1 VKVTYAQISSA
12 GPVRPNNE
20 DWVAFWEPG
29 DDQEYRTRGAVAALA
44 DGVGGH
50 GEGEVASRLAVETA
64 LRRFQELKPNTTAR
78 QALWQM
84 FSAANTAVYDR
95 SMFDREQGR
104 MATTLTIAIL
114 RNNEIDIG
122 HVGDCRAFLI
132 QGGKITQITTDHN
145 LAASQVKLGLLS
157 AKDAAQSDLRC
168 MLTRSV
174 GREMTIQVDYHT
186 LQVNSGDILVQCC
199 DGVHFCVTE
208 QEILE
213 IAGRLSP
220 DEACRELLQLAERR
234 GTDDNLSVQI
244 ARVEK
249 VTTLSYFRGQ
259 PIYHDNEVAMPNEVE
274 IGEVLDNR
282 FQIESLIS
290 RSGMASIYKARDLTT
305 GMPVA
310 VKVPFMKYESDPAF
324 FSRFQREE
332 EIGKTLNHPNILHVI
347 PVEDKHRPYIAMELL
362 DGQTLRQVLNNV
374 KKIPVHEALAIATSV
389 ADAMQHMHEKNIV
402 HRDLKPE
409 NIMVNKDGSIR
420 IMDFGIAKAAGLRRI
435 TFTGFS
441 PAMGTPDY
449 MAPEQVKGKR
459 GDARTDIYSLG
470 AILYEMI
477 TGQTPF
483 EGTNPLA
490 IMNARLL
497 GDPIAPRKL
506 DPEISPQVEE
516 IVLHAM
522 EQRPEN
528 RYVSA
533 ATMKAELDAP
543 EKVEVTGRA
552 ERLRPPAEWKGGRR
566 YLWIIILALVP
577 FAVFGLLYLIG
588 HLPPGLTGG
597 K

>member
-1 VKVTYAQISSA
+1 V
-12 GPVRPNNE
+12 
-20 DWVAFWEPG
+20 
-29 DDQEYRTRGAVAALA
+29 
-44 DGVGGH
+44 
-50 GEGEVASRLAVETA
+50 
-64 LRRFQELKPNTTAR
+64 
-78 QALWQM
+78 
-84 FSAANTAVYDR
+84 
-95 SMFDREQGR
+95 
-104 MATTLTIAIL
+104 
-114 RNNEIDIG
+114 
-122 HVGDCRAFLI
+122 
-132 QGGKITQITTDHN
+132 
-145 LAASQVKLGLLS
+145 
-157 AKDAAQSDLRC
+157 
-168 MLTRSV
+168 
-174 GREMTIQVDYHT
+174 
-186 LQVNSGDILVQCC
+186 
-199 DGVHFCVTE
+199 
-208 QEILE
+208 
-213 IAGRLSP
+213 
-220 DEACRELLQLAERR
+220 QLAERR

-290 RSGMASIYKARDLTT
+290 RSGMASIYKARDLTN

-310 VKVPFMKYESDPAF
+310 VKVPLMRYESDPAF

-332 EIGKTLNHPNILHVI
+332 EIGKTLNHPSILHVI

-374 KKIPVHEALAIATSV
+374 KKLPENEALAIASSV
-389 ADAMQHMHEKNIV
+389 ADAVQHMHEKNIV

-409 NIMVNKDGSIR
+409 NIMVCHDGTIR
-420 IMDFGIAKAAGLRRI
+420 IMDFGIAKAGGMRRI

-490 IMNARLL
+490 IMNARLI

-506 DPEISPQVEE
+506 NPEISPQV
-516 IVLHAM
+516 
-522 EQRPEN
+522 
-528 RYVSA
+528 
-533 ATMKAELDAP
+533 
-543 EKVEVTGRA
+543 GRSCSM
-552 ERLRPPAEWKGGRR
+552 LSSSGRR
-566 YLWIIILALVP
+566 TATSP
-577 FAVFGLLYLIG
+577 R
-588 HLPPGLTGG
+588 P

>member
-1 VKVTYAQISSA
+1 
-12 GPVRPNNE
+12 
-20 DWVAFWEPG
+20 
-29 DDQEYRTRGAVAALA
+29 
-44 DGVGGH
+44 
-50 GEGEVASRLAVETA
+50 RLAVETA
-64 LRRFQELKPNTTAR
+64 MRRFQELKPNTALR

-104 MATTLTIAIL
+104 MATTLTISVF
-114 RNNEIDIG
+114 RNNEIEIG

-132 QGGKITQITTDHN
+132 QGGKITQVTSDHN
-145 LAASQVKLGLLS
+145 MAATQVKMGLMS
-157 AKDAAQSDLRC
+157 AKDAATSDLRS
-168 MLTRSV
+168 MLTRSI

-186 LQVNSGDILVQCC
+186 IQVGSGDILVQCC
-199 DGVHFCVTE
+199 DGVHNCMTE
-208 QEILE
+208 QEIME
-213 IAGRLSP
+213 VAGRMSP
-220 DEACRELLQLAERR
+220 DQACREILQLAERR
-234 GTDDNLSVQI
+234 GADDNLSVQI

-259 PIYHDNEVAMPNEVE
+259 PIYHDNEVAMPNEVD

-290 RSGMASIYKARDLTT
+290 RSGMASIYKARDLKS

-310 VKVPFMKYESDPAF
+310 VKVPFMKFESDPAF

-332 EIGKTLNHPNILHVI
+332 EIGKMLDHPSILHVI
-347 PVEDKHRPYIAMELL
+347 PVENKDRPYLAMELL
-362 DGQTLRQVLNNV
+362 DGQTLRQVLNTA
-374 KKIPVHEALAIATSV
+374 KQFSQAESLSIASKIADALA
-389 ADAMQHMHEKNIV
+389 HMHEHKIV

-409 NIMVNKDGSIR
+409 NIMLLKDGSLR
-420 IMDFGIAKAAGLRRI
+420 IMDFGIAKAGGLRRL

-470 AILYEMI
+470 AILYEML
-477 TGQTPF
+477 TGQAPF

-497 GDPIAPRKL
+497 GDPIAPRKVN
-506 DPEISPQVEE
+506 PEISPQVEE

-528 RYVSA
+528 RFSSA
-533 ATMKAELDAP
+533 AEMKAELGDP

-552 ERLRPPAEWKGGRR
+552 GRLRPPAEWKGGKR
-566 YLWIIILALVP
+566 YLWIVLLALVP
-577 FAVFGLLYLIG
+577 VLVFGLLYVIF
-588 HLPPGLTGG
+588 HLPGFTGG

>member
-1 VKVTYAQISSA
+1 MKLTYAQLSSA
-12 GPVRPNNE
+12 GPVRSNNE
-20 DWVAFWEPG
+20 DWVAFWEPA
-29 DDQEYRTRGAVAALA
+29 DEQDYRARGAVIALA
-44 DGVGGH
+44 DGVGGQ
-50 GEGEVASRLAVETA
+50 GSGEVASRLAVETA
-64 LRRFQELKPNTTAR
+64 LRRFQELKLNTAPR

-104 MATTLTIAIL
+104 MATTLTISL
-114 RNNEIDIG
+114 FRNNEIEIG

-132 QGGKITQITTDHN
+132 QRGKITQLTADHN
-145 LAASQVKLGLLS
+145 MAANQVKMGLMS
-157 AKDAAQSDLRC
+157 PKDAATSDLRS

-174 GREMTIQVDYHT
+174 GRELTIQVDYHT
-186 LQVNSGDILVQCC
+186 KQVGSGDILVQCC
-199 DGVHFCVTE
+199 DGVHNCMTE
-208 QEILE
+208 QEIME
-213 IAGRLSP
+213 IAGRMSP
-220 DEACRELLQLAERR
+220 DQACREIVQLAERR
-234 GTDDNLSVQI
+234 GADDNLSVQI

-259 PIYHDNEVAMPNEVE
+259 PIYHDNEVAMPNEVD

-290 RSGMASIYKARDLTT
+290 RSGMASIYKARDLKT

-310 VKVPFMKYESDPAF
+310 VKVPFMKFESDPAF

-332 EIGKTLNHPNILHVI
+332 EIGKMLNHPSILHVI
-347 PVEDKHRPYIAMELL
+347 PVEDKHRPYLAMELL
-362 DGQTLRQVLNNV
+362 DGQTLRQVLNTA
-374 KKIPVHEALAIATSV
+374 KQFPQPEALAIASNI
-389 ADAMQHMHEKNIV
+389 ADALAHMHEHKIV

-409 NIMVNKDGSIR
+409 NIMLLKDGSLR
-420 IMDFGIAKAAGLRRI
+420 IMDFGIAKAGGLRRL

-470 AILYEMI
+470 AILYEML
-477 TGQTPF
+477 TGQAPF

-497 GDPIAPRKL
+497 GDPIAPRKVNQ
-506 DPEISPQVEE
+506 EISPQVEE

-528 RYVSA
+528 RYSTA
-533 ATMKAELDAP
+533 AEMKAELDSP

-552 ERLRPPAEWKGGRR
+552 ERLRPPAEWKGGKR
-566 YLWIIILALVP
+566 YLWIILLALVP
-577 FAVFGLLYLIG
+577 VAVFGLLYLIFQ
-588 HLPPGLTGG
+588 LPGFKGG

>member
-1 VKVTYAQISSA
+1 MKVTYAQLSST
-12 GPVRPNNE
+12 GPVRRNNE
-20 DWVAFWEPG
+20 DWLGFWEPS
-29 DDQEYRTRGAVAALA
+29 DEQEYRARGAIAALA
-44 DGVGGH
+44 DGVGGQ

-64 LRRFQELKPNTTAR
+64 LRRFQGIKPGTVPR

-84 FSAANTAVYDR
+84 FSEANTAVYDR

-104 MATTLTIAIL
+104 MATTLTVAIF
-114 RNNEIDIG
+114 RNNEINIG

-132 QGGKITQITTDHN
+132 QGGKITQVTTDHN
-145 LAASQVKLGLLS
+145 FAAQQVKLGLIS
-157 AKDAAQSDLRC
+157 AKDAAHSDMRC
-168 MLTRSV
+168 MLTRSI
-174 GREMTIQVDYHT
+174 GREITIQVDYHT
-186 LQVNSGDILVQCC
+186 LQVNSGDILVQCS
-199 DGVHFCVTE
+199 DGVHFCVTD

-213 IAGRLSP
+213 IVGRMSP
-220 DEACRELLQLAERR
+220 DQACRELVQLAERR

-259 PIYHDNEVAMPNEVE
+259 PIYHENEVTMPNEVE

-290 RSGMASIYKARDLTT
+290 RSGMASIYKARDLKN
-305 GMPVA
+305 GIPVA
-310 VKVPFMKYESDPAF
+310 VKVPLMRFESDPAF

-332 EIGKTLNHPNILHVI
+332 EIGKTLNHPSILHVL
-347 PVEDKHRPYIAMELL
+347 PVEEKHRPYIAMELL
-362 DGQTLRQVLNNV
+362 EGQTLRQVLNNV
-374 KKIPVHEALAIATSV
+374 KQIPVDEALQIASNLC
-389 ADAMQHMHEKNIV
+389 DALDHMHQKNIV

-409 NIMVNKDGSIR
+409 NIMVCNDGTIR
-420 IMDFGIAKAAGLRRI
+420 IMDFGIAKAGAMRRI

-490 IMNARLL
+490 IMNARLI

-506 DPEISPQVEE
+506 NPEISPQVEE
-516 IVLHAM
+516 IVLHAL

-528 RYVSA
+528 RYPSA
-533 ATMKAELDAP
+533 AAMKAELDAP

-552 ERLRPPAEWKGGRR
+552 ERLRPPAEWKPGKR
-566 YLWIIILALVP
+566 YLWIIVLALIPVVLTVLGYIV
-577 FAVFGLLYLIG
+577 A
-588 HLPPGLTGG
+588 HLPGVTGG

>member
-1 VKVTYAQISSA
+1 MKLTYAQLSST
-12 GPVRPNNE
+12 GPVRRNNE
-20 DWVAFWEPG
+20 DWVGFWEPT
-29 DDQEYRTRGAVAALA
+29 DEQEYRTRGVIAALA

-50 GEGEVASRLAVETA
+50 GDGEVASRLAVETA
-64 LRRFQELKPNTTAR
+64 LRRFLEIKPSTVPR

-104 MATTLTIAIL
+104 MATTLTIAIF
-114 RNNEIDIG
+114 RNNEINIG

-132 QGGKITQITTDHN
+132 QGGKITQVTSDHN
-145 LAASQVKLGLLS
+145 FAAQQVKLGLMS
-157 AKDAAQSDLRC
+157 AKDAATSDMRC
-168 MLTRSV
+168 MLTRSI
-174 GREMTIQVDYHT
+174 GREITIQVDYHT
-186 LQVNSGDILVQCC
+186 LQVNSGDILVQCS
-199 DGVHFCVTE
+199 DGVHFCVTD

-213 IAGRLSP
+213 IVGRQSP
-220 DEACRELLQLAERR
+220 DQACRELLQLAERR

-259 PIYHDNEVAMPNEVE
+259 PIYHENEVAMPNEAE

-290 RSGMASIYKARDLTT
+290 RSGMASIYKARDLKT
-305 GMPVA
+305 GIPVA
-310 VKVPFMKYESDPAF
+310 VKIPLMKYESDPAF

-332 EIGKTLNHPNILHVI
+332 EIGRILNHPSILHMI
-347 PVEDKHRPYIAMELL
+347 PVQDKHRPYIAMELL
-362 DGQTLRQVLNNV
+362 EGQTLRQVLNNV
-374 KKIPVHEALAIATSV
+374 KQFPEKEALAIISNL
-389 ADAMQHMHEKNIV
+389 ADAVQHMHDKNIV

-409 NIMVNKDGSIR
+409 NIMICNDGSSR
-420 IMDFGIAKAAGLRRI
+420 IMDFGIAKAGGLRRI

-459 GDARTDIYSLG
+459 GDARTDVYSLG
-470 AILYEMI
+470 AMLYEML

-490 IMNARLL
+490 IMNARLI

-506 DPEISPQVEE
+506 NPEISPQVEE

-528 RYVSA
+528 RYPTA
-533 ATMKAELDAP
+533 AAMKAELDAP
-543 EKVEVTGRA
+543 ETVEVTGRA
-552 ERLRPPAEWKGGRR
+552 DRLRPPAEWKGRR
-566 YLWIIILALVP
+566 RWLWIVLLALVP
-577 FAVFGLLYLIG
+577 VVVFGMLYLIT
-588 HLPPGLTGG
+588 LLPGLHGG

>member
-1 VKVTYAQISSA
+1 MKVSFAQFSSA
-12 GPVRPNNE
+12 GPVRQNNE
-20 DWVAFWEPG
+20 DWVAFWEPA
-29 DDQEYRTRGAVAALA
+29 DEQEYRTRGAVAALA
-44 DGVGGH
+44 DGVGGQFG
-50 GEGEVASRLAVETA
+50 GEIASRLAVETA
-64 LRRFQELKPNTTAR
+64 LRKFQEVKPNTVPR
-78 QALWQM
+78 QVLWQM
-84 FSAANTAVYDR
+84 FSAANTAVFDR
-95 SMFDREQGR
+95 SMFDQEQGR
-104 MATTLTIAIL
+104 MATTLTIAIF

-132 QGGKITQITTDHN
+132 QGGKISQVTSDHN
-145 LAASQVKLGLLS
+145 YAANQVKLGLMS
-157 AKDAAQSDLRC
+157 AKDAATSDMRS

-199 DGVHFCVTE
+199 DGVHYCLTD

-213 IAGRLSP
+213 IVGRMP
-220 DEACRELLQLAERR
+220 PEQACRELIQLAERR
-234 GTDDNLSVQI
+234 GTEDNVSVQI

-259 PIYHDNEVAMPNEVE
+259 PIYHDNEVAMPNEVD

-290 RSGMASIYKARDLTT
+290 RSGMASIYKARDLKS

-310 VKVPFMKYESDPAF
+310 VKIPLMKYESDPAF
-324 FSRFQREE
+324 YSRFQREE
-332 EIGKTLNHPNILHVI
+332 EIGRTLNHPSILHVI
-347 PVEDKHRPYIAMELL
+347 PMEDKHRPYIAMELL
-362 DGQTLRQVLNNV
+362 EGQTLRQVLTRV
-374 KKIPVHEALAIATSV
+374 KQIPEREALPIASSI

-409 NIMVNKDGSIR
+409 NIMLCSDGSLR
-420 IMDFGIAKAAGLRRI
+420 IMDFGIAKAGGLRRI

-470 AILYEMI
+470 AILYEML

-497 GDPIAPRKL
+497 GDPIAPRRINQ
-506 DPEISPQVEE
+506 EISPQAEE

-533 ATMKAELDAP
+533 AAMKAELDNP

-552 ERLRPPAEWKGGRR
+552 ERLRPPAEWKGGKR

-577 FAVFGLLYLIG
+577 VVAFGLLYAIF
-588 HLPPGLTGG
+588 HLPGLNGG